1 MKTRTSFVLILLA
14 GMLLF
19 TACTGSVSTGSTS
32 TPDPS
37 LMSINERTIWD
48 FENLRNE
55 VHDLA
60 AAAADT
66 PAEDLDPIVNQVYAL
81 SEEIKEYE
89 FPLFAVK
96 AHSALYYFANST
108 YICYSQKEQEYMGE
122 MAGDEII
129 GEVNYS
135 HCDQAPIFGESVD
148 LLLQELKE
156 TNAEK

>member
-1 MKTRTSFVLILLA
+1 MKPRTSFVLSLLA
-14 GMLLF
+14 GMLLIP
-19 TACTGSVSTGSTS
+19 ACNGSVNTGPTW

-60 AAAADT
+60 AAASDT
-66 PAEDLDPIVNQVYAL
+66 PAEELDPVVNQMFAL

-108 YICYSQKEQEYMGE
+108 YICYSQKEQEYMRE
-122 MAGDEII
+122 MVGDEII

-135 HCDQAPIFGESVD
+135 YCDRAPEYEEGFD
-148 LLLQELKE
+148 LLIQELKE